1 MTNVPQMTASRP
13 GSHQCRLSLAY
24 EGVYPRILQSSP
36 LLCVLSTTPIPSFTA
51 SAWTSA
57 QSVHQSPGLQ
67 ALSSPAFLCQ
77 IWTFPPSCGIQ
88 RASACGPPLPTDFSP
103 LLQIILGIILQ
114 TAQELPHLRAFAHLV
129 PLPRRP
135 FPASLPREL
144 LLIFQGPLPL
154 GSFL

>member
-13 GSHQCRLSLAY
+13 GSHHCRLILPY
-24 EGVYPRILQSSP
+24 EGVYPHIFHASP
-36 LLCVLSTTPIPSFTA
+36 LLCILSTTPIPSFIA

-57 QSVHQSPGLQ
+57 QSVHHSPGLQ

-77 IWTFPPSCGIQ
+77 IWTFPPSCGAQ
-88 RASACGPPLPTDFSP
+88 RPSACGQPLPTDFSP
-103 LLQIILGIILQ
+103 LLQIILGTILQ
-114 TAQELPHLRAFAHLV
+114 TAQEPPHLWAFAHLV

-135 FPASLPREL
+135 FPASLPREV
-144 LLIFQGPLPL
+144 LLICQGPLPL